1 MNDFLDFM
9 SADPLF
15 RKGRYGELTFSMI
28 YAYSEDFILVISHDE
43 VVHGKASMINKMPE
57 ADLDAKFSDLRA
69 AYGFMYTHPGK
80 KLLFMGQDF
89 GQWSEWS
96 EKRSL
101 DWYLLGEPE
110 HKGLWAYFKALLHI
124 YRKYP
129 ACYALDQY
137 PEGFF
142 WINADDGDR
151 SIYSFVR
158 CSEDG
163 KDNLLFVCNFTP
175 VARPDYMVGVPQA
188 GKYTLILDSGMKGQ
202 HIYTAVHT
210 ECDRQPYAVKY
221 PLPAYGTAVFKF
233 SKHTAKATKKAKKH
247 K

>member
-1 MNDFLDFM
+1 M
-9 SADPLF
+9 
-15 RKGRYGELTFSMI
+15 
-28 YAYSEDFILVISHDE
+28 
-43 VVHGKASMINKMPE
+43 
-57 ADLDAKFSDLRA
+57 
-69 AYGFMYTHPGK
+69 
-80 KLLFMGQDF
+80 
-89 GQWSEWS
+89 
-96 EKRSL
+96 
-101 DWYLLGEPE
+101 
-110 HKGLWAYFKALLHI
+110 
-124 YRKYP
+124 
-129 ACYALDQY
+129 
-137 PEGFF
+137 
-142 WINADDGDR
+142 
-151 SIYSFVR
+151 R

-188 GKYTLILDSGMKGQ
+188 GKYTLILDSSMKGQ

>member
-1 MNDFLDFM
+1 M
-9 SADPLF
+9 
-15 RKGRYGELTFSMI
+15 
-28 YAYSEDFILVISHDE
+28 
-43 VVHGKASMINKMPE
+43 
-57 ADLDAKFSDLRA
+57 
-69 AYGFMYTHPGK
+69 
-80 KLLFMGQDF
+80 
-89 GQWSEWS
+89 
-96 EKRSL
+96 
-101 DWYLLGEPE
+101 
-110 HKGLWAYFKALLHI
+110 
-124 YRKYP
+124 
-129 ACYALDQY
+129 
-137 PEGFF
+137 
-142 WINADDGDR
+142 
-151 SIYSFVR
+151 R

>member
-1 MNDFLDFM
+1 M
-9 SADPLF
+9 
-15 RKGRYGELTFSMI
+15 
-28 YAYSEDFILVISHDE
+28 
-43 VVHGKASMINKMPE
+43 
-57 ADLDAKFSDLRA
+57 
-69 AYGFMYTHPGK
+69 
-80 KLLFMGQDF
+80 
-89 GQWSEWS
+89 
-96 EKRSL
+96 
-101 DWYLLGEPE
+101 
-110 HKGLWAYFKALLHI
+110 GLWAYFKALLHI